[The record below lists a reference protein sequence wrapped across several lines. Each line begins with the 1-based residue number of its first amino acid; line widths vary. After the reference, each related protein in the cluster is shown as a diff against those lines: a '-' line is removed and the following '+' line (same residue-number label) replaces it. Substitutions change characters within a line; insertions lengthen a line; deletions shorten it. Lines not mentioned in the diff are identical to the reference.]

1 MSDIQS
7 TNSSSDLLLIIIAIL
22 LPPVGVALARGI
34 GGAFVLNIILTI
46 LGYIPGII
54 HAVWV
59 IARR

>member
-7 TNSSSDLLLIIIAIL
+7 SNSSSDLLLIFIAIL

-34 GGAFVLNIILTI
+34 GGAFVLNLILTI
-46 LGYIPGII
+46 FGYIPGII

>member
-7 TNSSSDLLLIIIAIL
+7 SNSSSDLLLIIIAIL

-34 GGAFVLNIILTI
+34 GGAFVLNLILTI